1 VFFYGSN
8 EGWCV
13 TDLPNYSLRIGAWL
27 VMPLENS
34 LINEVKSK
42 VIEPQC
48 MALLLYFSTKPMAVI
63 SRDELLNEV
72 WKNVVVNENTL
83 TKTIA
88 MLRKALEDDSNNPS
102 YIVTHVKKGY
112 QLIAQVIS
120 APSPAIDIVHP
131 QLSEDNKTRQNKT
144 TIKPKFLAAF
154 VFLFLIG
161 LWFFNNVN
169 DATFSKEIEQY
180 NRIAPITS
188 GPKIERDPSFSP
200 NGHYV
205 LYSQYS
211 AKTDFDLRLYSIKQK
226 HHTVLSDFHG
236 SELSATWSHDGQRI
250 AYFHKTNSNCTV
262 NVSLF
267 DSNEKLKQGSV
278 ITQCGHNNEGQLS
291 WLDND
296 TLLFTDRNIET
307 LGEHKLYQVQV
318 SSGIKREI
326 TSHYPFSFA
335 VAKKDRKIAMLERL
349 DGQFN
354 AEINV
359 LSLDKKKVT
368 HTLSGFHL
376 FNEFAWFSDE
386 QRLLVSDD
394 YHGKL
399 SVIDTNGEKRDLF
412 QANVMLSQPD
422 IKPTNDEIV
431 AVQAFVQSNIY
442 QVPTTSHVQ
451 EFHNDQQLNAAKQI
465 VASKYFDYRH
475 EYSPQTGV
483 FAFLSNRT
491 GTHELWIHSQEQESI
506 VDLDLV
512 KKNEIVNF
520 RWSPSGENL
529 LIELGGGELFVYH
542 VSTQSQRQLNLN
554 HDTLMYPV
562 WGENDTKLIYSTPTG
577 FSPQVW
583 RYDIP
588 TATEES
594 LDFKNVI
601 SLAASPDG
609 EYFYLLKLDS
619 SLWVYDR
626 TANTETI
633 IKPHVTWS
641 AWGSLVVFDNGVY
654 WQESTESG
662 YDVHNYKVNTKIHSR
677 ILSISQEKPLPIRY
691 FHVSPKQDLISFYQL
706 SQYES
711 DIVLIKKSNN
721 G

>member
-1 VFFYGSN
+1 MFFYGSN

-27 VMPLENS
+27 VLPLENS

-120 APSPAIDIVHP
+120 APSSAIDIVHP
-131 QLSEDNKTRQNKT
+131 QLSEDNKIRQNKT

-154 VFLFLIG
+154 VFIFLIG
-161 LWFFNNVN
+161 LWFFNNLN
-169 DATFSKEIEQY
+169 DATVSKEIEQY
-180 NRIAPITS
+180 NRIVPITS

-226 HHTVLSDFHG
+226 LHTVLSDFHG
-236 SELSATWSHDGQRI
+236 SELSATWSNDGQRI

-267 DSNEKLKQGSV
+267 DSNKKLKQGSV

-326 TSHYPFSFA
+326 TSHYPLSFA

-349 DGQFN
+349 NGQFN
-354 AEINV
+354 AEIKV

-368 HTLSGFHL
+368 HTLSGFNL

-399 SVIDTNGEKRDLF
+399 SVIDANGEKRDLF
-412 QANVMLSQPD
+412 QANVMLSQPA

-442 QVPTTSHVQ
+442 QVPITSHVQ
-451 EFHNDQQLNAAKQI
+451 EFHNDQQLNVAKQI

-475 EYSPQTGV
+475 EYSSQTGV

-542 VSTQSQRQLNLN
+542 VSTQSKRQINLN

-721 G
+721 D

>member
-1 VFFYGSN
+1 VFFYGSS

-13 TDLPNYSLRIGAWL
+13 TDLPNDSLHIGAWL
-27 VMPLENS
+27 VLPLENS
-34 LINEVKSK
+34 LINEDKSK

-48 MALLLYFSTKPMAVI
+48 MALLLYFSKKPMAVI

-72 WKNVVVNENTL
+72 WKNIVVNENTL

-102 YIVTHVKKGY
+102 YIVTHLKKGY

-120 APSPAIDIVHP
+120 TPSPASNIIHP
-131 QLSEDNKTRQNKT
+131 QLPEENKTRKNKT
-144 TIKPKFLAAF
+144 IIKLKFFATF
-154 VFLFLIG
+154 VCIFLIG
-161 LWFFNNVN
+161 FWFFDNVN
-169 DATFSKEIEQY
+169 DATFNKGIEQY
-180 NRIAPITS
+180 NRIVPITS
-188 GPKIERDPSFSP
+188 GPEIERDPSFSP

-211 AKTDFDLRLYSIKQK
+211 AKTGFDLRLYSIKQK
-226 HHTVLSDFHG
+226 HHKVLSDFHG
-236 SELSATWSHDGQRI
+236 SELSATWSDNGQRI
-250 AYFHKTNSNCTV
+250 AYFHKTNSKCTV

-267 DSNEKLKQGSV
+267 DPNKKLKQGSV

-291 WLDND
+291 WLDKD

-326 TSHYPFSFA
+326 SNHYPFSFA
-335 VAKKDRKIAMLERL
+335 VAKKDRKIALLGRQN
-349 DGQFN
+349 GAFN
-354 AEINV
+354 AEIKV
-359 LSLDKKKVT
+359 LSMDKKKVT
-368 HTLSGFHL
+368 RTLSGFNL
-376 FNEFAWFSDE
+376 FNEFDWFSDE

-399 SVIDTNGEKRDLF
+399 SVIDANGTKRDLF

-422 IKPTNDEIV
+422 IKPTSDEIV

-442 QVPTTSHVQ
+442 QVPITSYVQ
-451 EFHNDQQLNAAKQI
+451 EFHNKQQLNAAKQI

-483 FAFLSNRT
+483 FGFLSNRT
-491 GTHELWIHSQEQESI
+491 GTHELWINSQEQESI
-506 VDLDLV
+506 VDLDLLE
-512 KKNEIVNF
+512 KNDIVNF
-520 RWSPSGENL
+520 RWSPSGENI

-542 VSTQSQRQLNLN
+542 VSTQSKRQININ
-554 HDTLMYPV
+554 HDRLMYPV
-562 WGENDTKLIYSTPTG
+562 WGENDTKLIYATPTG
-577 FSPQVW
+577 FSPKVW
-583 RYDIP
+583 KYDIP

-594 LDFKNVI
+594 LGFKNVI
-601 SLAASPDG
+601 SVAASPDG
-609 EYFYLLKLDS
+609 AHLYLLKLDS

-626 TANTETI
+626 TAKTETI
-633 IKPHVTWS
+633 IKPYVTWS
-641 AWGSLVVFDNGVY
+641 AWGNLVAFDDGVY
-654 WQESTESG
+654 WQESSESG
-662 YDVHNYKVNTKIHSR
+662 YEVHNYKVNTKIHSR

-721 G
+721 N

>member
-1 VFFYGSN
+1 M
-8 EGWCV
+8 
-13 TDLPNYSLRIGAWL
+13 TDLPIDSLRIGAWL
-27 VMPLENS
+27 VLPLENS

-72 WKNVVVNENTL
+72 WKSVVVNENTL

-120 APSPAIDIVHP
+120 ASSPAIDIVHH
-131 QLSEDNKTRQNKT
+131 QLSEDNKTRQNKA
-144 TIKPKFLAAF
+144 TIKPKLLAAF

-180 NRIAPITS
+180 NRIVPITS

-349 DGQFN
+349 NGQFN
-354 AEINV
+354 AEIKV
-359 LSLDKKKVT
+359 LSLDKQKVT
-368 HTLSGFHL
+368 HTLSGFNL

-399 SVIDTNGEKRDLF
+399 SVIDANGEKRDLF

-422 IKPTNDEIV
+422 IKPTSDEIV

-442 QVPTTSHVQ
+442 QVPITSQVQ
-451 EFHNDQQLNAAKQI
+451 EFHNDQELNAAKQI

-512 KKNEIVNF
+512 KTNEIVTF

-542 VSTQSQRQLNLN
+542 VSTQSKRQINLN

-588 TATEES
+588 TATQES

-601 SLAASPDG
+601 SVAASPDG
-609 EYFYLLKLDS
+609 EYLYLLKLDS

-626 TANTETI
+626 TAITETI

-721 G
+721 D